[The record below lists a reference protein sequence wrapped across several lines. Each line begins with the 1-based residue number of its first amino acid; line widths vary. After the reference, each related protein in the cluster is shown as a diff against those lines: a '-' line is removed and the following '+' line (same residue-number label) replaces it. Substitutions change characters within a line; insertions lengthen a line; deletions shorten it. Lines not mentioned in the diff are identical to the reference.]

1 MKNLIFNNT
10 GLKLLSLGFAILLW
24 FIISARGTSEITLD
38 VPIEYINIP
47 KGLEILRKDR
57 DRVNVSIFGS
67 ERILRAVKPDD
78 LRVFIDLKG
87 SPSGTRVYSIIR
99 RNIKVPAAVTVSN
112 VSPSSVKITLDR
124 TIEREVPVKVVLD
137 RIPRDYK
144 LIIKPDRVRI
154 EGPESIVRN
163 VHILKTEPLKLRD
176 LKNGNKRDATII
188 TNLDK
193 VRLSVDM
200 VEVSLEKK
208 EKQGG
213 DK

>member
-213 DK
+213 GK

>member
-24 FIISARGTSEITLD
+24 FIISARGTSEITLE

-154 EGPESIVRN
+154 EGPESIVRT